1 MDGTF
6 SAARGAAGCPENTG
20 QPNPVCSYNM
30 KHKSMLKTTA
40 PPSGKNVIIRVS
52 IVEDDAPVRE
62 ILKGWLA
69 EADGFEFVSGFDCAE
84 DSLTQLPRQKPD
96 VVLMDIKLPGINGV
110 ECVRQL
116 KPLLPQ
122 TQFVMHTVYEDSN
135 HIFNALQSGATG
147 YLLKQSAHDE
157 LLAAIKYVHAGGSP
171 MTSYIARRV
180 AQCFPN
186 TPAQS
191 DSDDNQSLSPRERE
205 VLEMLARGFLY
216 KEIAEALSI
225 SVRTVDTY
233 IRRIYEKLH
242 VRSRAQAVAKYV
254 NFQPTNVRPANSR

>member
-1 MDGTF
+1 MKANSMQKT
-6 SAARGAAGCPENTG
+6 AAG
-20 QPNPVCSYNM
+20 
-30 KHKSMLKTTA
+30 
-40 PPSGKNVIIRVS
+40 PPGKDGVIRVS

-62 ILKGWLA
+62 ILKDWLVR
-69 EADGFEFVSGFDCAE
+69 ADGFEFVGGFECAE
-84 DSLTQLPRQKPD
+84 DGLAELPRQKPD
-96 VVLMDIKLPGINGV
+96 VVLMDIKLPGMNGV
-110 ECVRQL
+110 ECVGQL
-116 KPLLPQ
+116 KPQLPQ

-157 LLAAIKYVHAGGSP
+157 LLAALKYVHAGGSP

-191 DSDDNQSLSPRERE
+191 ESDDNQSLSPRERE

-225 SVRTVDTY
+225 SIRTVDT
-233 IRRIYEKLH
+233 
-242 VRSRAQAVAKYV
+242 
-254 NFQPTNVRPANSR
+254 

>member
-1 MDGTF
+1 MMGFCRFRVIVMRTRDNP
-6 SAARGAAGCPENTG
+6 ARGTG
-20 QPNPVCSYNM
+20 RIMKSISKTLTNPVE
-30 KHKSMLKTTA
+30 KSTA
-40 PPSGKNVIIRVS
+40 IRVS
-52 IVEDDAPVRE
+52 IVEDDVPARE
-62 ILKGWLA
+62 ILVGWLSRA
-69 EADGFEFVSGFDCAE
+69 EGFEFVSQHGSAE
-84 DSLTQLPRQKPD
+84 EGLKELPAQMPD

-116 KPLLPQ
+116 KPSLPQ
-122 TQFVMHTVYEDSN
+122 TQFVMHTVYEDSI
-135 HIFNALQSGATG
+135 HIFNALQAGATG

-157 LLAAIKYVHAGGSP
+157 LLAALRYVHAGGSP

-186 TPAQS
+186 PPARTG
-191 DSDDNQSLSPRERE
+191 SDDELSPRERE

-216 KEIAEALSI
+216 KEIAEALNISI
-225 SVRTVDTY
+225 RTVDTY

-254 NFQPTNVRPANSR
+254 TFPFANSREDATR

>member
-1 MDGTF
+1 M
-6 SAARGAAGCPENTG
+6 
-20 QPNPVCSYNM
+20 Q
-30 KHKSMLKTTA
+30 KTPA
-40 PPSGKNVIIRVS
+40 SPSGKDGIIRVS

-62 ILKGWLA
+62 ILKDWISRA
-69 EADGFEFVSGFDCAE
+69 EGFEFVSGFACAE
-84 DSLTQLPRQKPD
+84 DSLAQLPRQKPD
-96 VVLMDIKLPGINGV
+96 VVLMDIKLPGMNGV
-110 ECVRQL
+110 ECVGQL
-116 KPLLPQ
+116 KPQLPQ

-157 LLAAIKYVHAGGSP
+157 LLAALRYVHAGGSP

-180 AQCFPN
+180 AQCFPS

-191 DSDDNQSLSPRERE
+191 DTDDNESLSPRERE

-216 KEIAEALSI
+216 KEIAESLSI

-254 NFQPTNVRPANSR
+254 NFQPARPQSPR

>member
-1 MDGTF
+1 M
-6 SAARGAAGCPENTG
+6 P
-20 QPNPVCSYNM
+20 
-30 KHKSMLKTTA
+30 
-40 PPSGKNVIIRVS
+40 IRVS
-52 IVEDDAPVRE
+52 IVEDDAPVRQ
-62 ILKGWLA
+62 ILAGWIEHA
-69 EADGFEFVSGFDCAE
+69 EGFQFVSGFGSAE
-84 DSLTQLPRQKPD
+84 DGLSELPRQKPD
-96 VVLMDIKLPGINGV
+96 VVLMDIKLPGMSGV
-110 ECVRQL
+110 DCVRLL
-116 KPLLPQ
+116 KPQLPQ

-147 YLLKQSAHDE
+147 YLLKQSPHDE

-191 DSDDNQSLSPRERE
+191 GTDDNQSLSPRERE
-205 VLEMLARGFLY
+205 VLDMLARGFLY

-242 VRSRAQAVAKYV
+242 VRSRSQAVAKYV
-254 NFQPTNVRPANSR
+254 NFKPANARPATTR